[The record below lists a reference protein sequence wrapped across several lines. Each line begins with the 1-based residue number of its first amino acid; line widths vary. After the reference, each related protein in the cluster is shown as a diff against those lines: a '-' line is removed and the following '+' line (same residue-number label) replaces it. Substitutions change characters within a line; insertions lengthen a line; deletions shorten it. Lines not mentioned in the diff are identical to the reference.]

1 MSPGDKPPRGQ
12 KPKTVR
18 RKVTILNSRG
28 LHARAAAKFAKTVG
42 EFESEIRVIKGDQT
56 VSGLSIMGLM
66 MLAASP
72 GSGLELVATGPDAKA
87 AIEALEAL
95 VSDRFQ
101 EQEDDPKKPSK

>member
-1 MSPGDKPPRGQ
+1 MSPGDSPSRGQ
-12 KPKTVR
+12 KSKTVR

-28 LHARAAAKFAKTVG
+28 LHARAAAKFAKAAG
-42 EFESEIRVIKGDQT
+42 GFESDIQVIKGDQT

-87 AIEALEAL
+87 AIEALVAL
-95 VSDRFQ
+95 VADGF
-101 EQEDDPKKPSK
+101 QEDDPKNPSK